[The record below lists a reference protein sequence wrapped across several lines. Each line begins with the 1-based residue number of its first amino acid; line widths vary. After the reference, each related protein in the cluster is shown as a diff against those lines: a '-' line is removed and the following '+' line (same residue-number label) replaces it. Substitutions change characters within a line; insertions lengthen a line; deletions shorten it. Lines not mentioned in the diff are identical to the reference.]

1 MSGKAARVTMTDT
14 MYGILVR
21 LANSRMT
28 PQSIS
33 VRIRMILLAWGRS
46 SNIEISQQVGVGR
59 QQVGLW
65 RRRWR
70 ESQSALL
77 AMQFNESAAQFEQ
90 AILGVF
96 CDAPRSGSPGK
107 FTPEQVVGI
116 ISIAC
121 EPPSHSNRPV
131 TTWTGREL
139 ADEAV
144 KRGLVDS
151 ISTSQLNRFL
161 AEVEHQPHRN
171 KYWCFTTEKDQ
182 EKFASQAETVCQTY
196 LDAPRLYHA
205 ENTHTVCVDE
215 MTSLQ
220 ANERRAETRLA
231 RPGQVAKIE
240 CQYTRHGTVCVT
252 GNWHVVQGQM
262 IATTIDETR
271 NNRDFANHI
280 QQTIET
286 DPDAGWVFIVDNLN
300 THCGEELVRMVA
312 RKLGMDQEM
321 LGQAKK
327 RGILKTMQTRR
338 AFLSD
343 PTHAIRFVYI
353 PKHSSWLNQVEVI
366 FGIISRRVMRG
377 GSFTSK
383 ADLTEKI
390 RAFIDYFNRTF
401 AKPMNWTYNGRPTQN
416 KKKERPRTWRENRQF
431 RSLAQK
437 LALALVTD

>member
-1 MSGKAARVTMTDT
+1 MSGKASRVTVTET
-14 MYGILVR
+14 MYDILER
-21 LANSRMT
+21 LANSGMT
-28 PQSIS
+28 PQSIA
-33 VRIRMILLAWGRS
+33 VRMMVILLAWGKA
-46 SNIEISQQVGVGR
+46 SNIEISQQAGVGR

-65 RRRWR
+65 RRRWK
-70 ESQSALL
+70 ESQEALL
-77 AMQFNESAAQFEQ
+77 AIQFNESTAQFER
-90 AILGVF
+90 AIMGVF
-96 CDAPRSGSPGK
+96 CDAQRSGSPGK
-107 FTPEQVVGI
+107 FTPTQVVGI

-121 EPPSHSNRPV
+121 EPPSHCDRPV

-151 ISTSQLNRFL
+151 ISTSQVNRFL
-161 AEVEHQPHRN
+161 AEAELQPHRN
-171 KYWCFTTEKDQ
+171 KYWCFTTEKDP
-182 EKFASQAETVCQTY
+182 EKFASQVETVCQTY
-196 LDAPRLYHA
+196 LDAPRLYHF

-220 ANERRAETRLA
+220 ANERRAETRPA
-231 RPGQVAKIE
+231 RPGQVARIE

-262 IATTIDETR
+262 IATTIDQTR

-280 QQTIET
+280 GQTVAT
-286 DPDAGWVFIVDNLN
+286 DPDACWVFVVDNLN

-312 RKLGMDQEM
+312 CKLEIDDEM

-327 RGILKTMQTRR
+327 WGILKTMQTRR

-343 PTHAIRFVYI
+343 PTHPIRFVYI

-377 GSFTSK
+377 GSFTSQG
-383 ADLTEKI
+383 DLTQKI
-390 RAFIDYFNRTF
+390 RAFINYFNRTF
-401 AKPMNWTYNGRPTQN
+401 AKPMNWTYNGRPTRN
-416 KKKERPRTWRENRQF
+416 KKKERPKTWSENRES
-431 RSLAQK
+431 RTLAQK
-437 LALALVTD
+437 IALVTGQF